1 MTAMIATFRV
11 RMEEKKGVVRE
22 FQIPATISLYRL
34 AETIIDSIGWDFDHA
49 FGFYNNLKGYFDST
63 EMFELFSDMEAAEPR
78 RNGVIPRGVKKT
90 RISTAFKSPGD
101 KMLFLFD
108 YGDEHI
114 FHVEFLGKSKK
125 EEGTVYPRMVTRKGV
140 APRQY

>member
-11 RMEEKKGVVRE
+11 TMEEKKGIVRE
-22 FQIPATISLYRL
+22 FQIPSTISLYRL
-34 AETIIDSIGWDFDHA
+34 GETIIDSVGWDFDHA
-49 FGFYNNLKGYFDST
+49 FGFYNNLESYFDST
-63 EMFELFSDMEAAEPR
+63 EMFELFTDMGDPEPR
-78 RNGVIPRGVKKT
+78 RNGVIPRGVKRT
-90 RISTAFKSPGD
+90 RISSVFKNSSD

-114 FHVEFLGKSKK
+114 FYVEFLGKTEI
-125 EEGTVYPRMVTRKGV
+125 EEGTVYPHMITRKGV

>member
-1 MTAMIATFRV
+1 MSAMIATFRV
-11 RMEEKKGVVRE
+11 TMEEKKGVVRE

-34 AETIIDSIGWDFDHA
+34 AETIIDSIGWDFDHS
-49 FGFYNNLKGYFDST
+49 FGFYNNLKSYFDST
-63 EMFELFSDMEAAEPR
+63 EMFELFSDMGEREIR

-90 RISTAFKSPGD
+90 RIPTAFKSLGD

-114 FHVEFLGKSKK
+114 FYVEFLGKSEK
-125 EEGTVYPRMVTRKGV
+125 EEGTVYPHMVTRKGV